1 MKNRISNFF
10 SKLKD
15 TIKKPEMRIL
25 PGQLAFFLLLSII
38 PLFAVVG
45 VIATK
50 LNISLETVIA
60 GTDKLPTEVS
70 NFLKDLMSGRT
81 ININIV
87 IFCISGFILAS
98 NGPHS
103 MIIGSNVLYKIENKD
118 FLTRRVKAFLMCVI
132 LVVLFL
138 FILLVPAFGDQIIN
152 LIKEKSDL
160 NIDKTVSIIYTILK
174 YPISVFIIYFFVKL
188 LYVMAPDKRI
198 RSNTTTL
205 GALFTTLGWIV
216 STEIYSFY
224 VRKFAYYN
232 ILYGSV
238 ANLIILF
245 LWIYILSYIFMIGM
259 ALNATNYYENKV
271 E

>member
-15 TIKKPEMRIL
+15 TIKRPEMRIL

-152 LIKEKSDL
+152 LIKEKSNL
-160 NIDKTVSIIYTILK
+160 NI
-174 YPISVFIIYFFVKL
+174 
-188 LYVMAPDKRI
+188 
-198 RSNTTTL
+198 
-205 GALFTTLGWIV
+205 
-216 STEIYSFY
+216 
-224 VRKFAYYN
+224 
-232 ILYGSV
+232 
-238 ANLIILF
+238 
-245 LWIYILSYIFMIGM
+245 
-259 ALNATNYYENKV
+259 
-271 E
+271 